1 MEPVAILSARNLLF
15 YESLY
20 NIHLWKLSH
29 FLISYTVWIYYFLY
43 VIYEFW
49 VFLCLWC
56 KCLHSFNLSSCSF
69 SSVLSLPWLCFPLL
83 PPCHTFTVFSRIHLS
98 WGKKLSTFSAFPLN
112 IHFSYCP
119 QLNLG
124 SLKRILLLLW
134 FSLSC
139 TSQTA
144 ILGSW
149 LLHLSV
155 KPPASLR
162 SGLTHCQ
169 FSWLLLGTT
178 SWDSPVHILMYPYAS
193 SPPASLSPFNTFT
206 PPLITVTTSAPH
218 CSHFS
223 PYPV

>member
-1 MEPVAILSARNLLF
+1 MSSGFFAAYDVSASTHLTSPHAHSLLSFPSPDSVSHFSLHAIL
-15 YESLY
+15 
-20 NIHLWKLSH
+20 
-29 FLISYTVWIYYFLY
+29 
-43 VIYEFW
+43 
-49 VFLCLWC
+49 
-56 KCLHSFNLSSCSF
+56 
-69 SSVLSLPWLCFPLL
+69 
-83 PPCHTFTVFSRIHLS
+83 FTVFSRIHLS

-178 SWDSPVHILMYPYAS
+178 SWDSPVHILMYPYAVPQPHWVPS
-193 SPPASLSPFNTFT
+193 IHLLLLLLLLLPLHLTVLTSHHT
-206 PPLITVTTSAPH
+206 PCKFHDPGQ
-218 CSHFS
+218 
-223 PYPV
+223 

>member
-1 MEPVAILSARNLLF
+1 MSSGFFSAYDVSSSTHLTSPHAHSLLSFPSPDSVSHFSLHAIL
-15 YESLY
+15 
-20 NIHLWKLSH
+20 
-29 FLISYTVWIYYFLY
+29 
-43 VIYEFW
+43 
-49 VFLCLWC
+49 
-56 KCLHSFNLSSCSF
+56 
-69 SSVLSLPWLCFPLL
+69 
-83 PPCHTFTVFSRIHLS
+83 FTVFSRIHLS